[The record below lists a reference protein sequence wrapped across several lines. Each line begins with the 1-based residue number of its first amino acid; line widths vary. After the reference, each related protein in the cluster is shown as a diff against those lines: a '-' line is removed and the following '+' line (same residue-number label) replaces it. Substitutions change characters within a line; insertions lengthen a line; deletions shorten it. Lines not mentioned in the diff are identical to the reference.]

1 MESGASKEATEGGSE
16 AGGRRAVCASRR
28 LRERG
33 LSWRQGSAARA
44 GFGSEGRGRQRG
56 QGSAARAGALQELM
70 PQALQEAHLR
80 AVSRRWWGMVPWD
93 GGVNGRLGSKDW
105 NEDCC
110 HGICLLM

>member
-33 LSWRQGSAARA
+33 LSWR
-44 GFGSEGRGRQRG
+44 

>member
-1 MESGASKEATEGGSE
+1 VLPKKQLRVGQRQEEGAQCVLHGGCVKGASPG
-16 AGGRRAVCASRR
+16 
-28 LRERG
+28 
-33 LSWRQGSAARA
+33 
-44 GFGSEGRGRQRG
+44 GRGRQRG

>member
-1 MESGASKEATEGGSE
+1 VKNLTEEMAALDESVARLTKEKK
-16 AGGRRAVCASRR
+16 
-28 LRERG
+28 
-33 LSWRQGSAARA
+33 
-44 GFGSEGRGRQRG
+44 
-56 QGSAARAGALQELM
+56 
-70 PQALQEAHLR
+70 ALQEAHLR